1 MRVSTPNNAPSWASL
16 RRHENGNV
24 NTHCQ
29 NATSCRTS
37 SIRFAAVA
45 HMRRPRHDG
54 QKPPLPLFLRLGAAV
69 QARVHAYRIDWE
81 ARAA

>member
-1 MRVSTPNNAPSWASL
+1 MSERHLVQDVRDQV
-16 RRHENGNV
+16 RRRGN
-24 NTHCQ
+24 
-29 NATSCRTS
+29 
-37 SIRFAAVA
+37 
-45 HMRRPRHDG
+45 MRRPRHDG

>member
-1 MRVSTPNNAPSWASL
+1 M
-16 RRHENGNV
+16 
-24 NTHCQ
+24 
-29 NATSCRTS
+29 
-37 SIRFAAVA
+37 A
-45 HMRRPRHDG
+45 HLRRPRHDG